1 MSKRATQSTPEP
13 GQARAL
19 PHLGTYTRTLPVT
32 LARMY
37 ENALDWEHLPH
48 LHSGSFKA
56 IACRSEGEW
65 GWHCDAVLPNDA
77 PVELELRLDREHQ
90 RWITRTL
97 SGLGAGSE
105 IWSYVFERPE
115 GGLRVVVDFFVPD
128 VPEAAREQMFAYY
141 TQLYAGLYEEDVSM
155 MLGRQEALESSP
167 ARDTR
172 LELGTVAEVEARL
185 PFRFELGGRAYRLVK
200 DQGDLIAH
208 AALCPHMLGPLVE
221 ADVVDGT
228 VTCPWHGYRFD
239 IRSGAAV
246 TGQSCKLASAP
257 HVRIDAAGLVV
268 AEI

>member
-1 MSKRATQSTPEP
+1 MTKTATLPDHT
-13 GQARAL
+13 RAL
-19 PHLGTYTRTLPVT
+19 PHLGTYARDLPVS

-48 LHSGSFKA
+48 LHAGSFRS
-56 IACRSEGEW
+56 ISCRSSGDW

-105 IWSYVFERPE
+105 IWSYVFERGE

-128 VPEAAREQMFAYY
+128 VPDGARDQMFAYY
-141 TQLYAGLYEEDVSM
+141 RQLYAGLYDEDVSM
-155 MLGRQEALESSP
+155 MVGRQAALDADLSDRKEVNLGTLEHVE
-167 ARDTR
+167 TR
-172 LELGTVAEVEARL
+172 LPVIFEIGKK
-185 PFRFELGGRAYRLVK
+185 RFRLVR

-208 AALCPHMLGPLVE
+208 AAFCPHMLGPLDE
-221 ADVVDGT
+221 ADTVDGA

-239 IRSGAAV
+239 IRTGEAL
-246 TGQSCKLASAP
+246 TGQNCKLARPPAI
-257 HVRIDAAGLVV
+257 RIDEAGNVIAR
-268 AEI
+268 AE